1 MTSVVASTTAA
12 IERLTADID
21 DPQAR
26 RKARLLLHFTLVIA
40 AMGALMTVVNV
51 RNGKPAAGAAIGVG
65 ALLVCVLVPYLV
77 RRARLAAAGHVILA
91 IGALVWVR
99 VASDKGGLLSTV
111 LAWQASTLVLGT
123 LIVGARQTIPWLAF
137 AVLNLAYW
145 AGRFDPSVGW
155 TGAQGTP
162 AVFALSVAVAW
173 SVTVGFAYLFE
184 REVERATALVKKKN
198 EEMRHVLDEIAQGLS
213 IMGLDG
219 SIGAARSAQ
228 LERWL
233 GPPAEDETFA
243 SWLSRVDPRAGQL
256 LALGLEMLREDVLPT
271 AMALELL
278 PRELRRGEQ
287 VLTLAYSG
295 VERHSRLIGV
305 LVVVTD
311 VTELRAAARA
321 EEEQRAVLTLV
332 GRLHSDPD
340 GARGFVGE
348 ARRIVSVLEQDGPPL
363 DVLRREIHTLK
374 GSAALL
380 GLDGVQARCHALE
393 SWSAENDG
401 ELPLDR
407 RRDLV
412 ALWRAIDARV
422 APLLGDGDPAKIV
435 LEPHEH
441 AALVEA
447 AERGAPAAVLARQL
461 RALRGQPLSSWL
473 ARVAQQAEALA
484 KKLGKPHVVVELDA
498 GEGRVDTERLGPVLS
513 SVVHAVRNALDHGV
527 EPEAERLAQG
537 KPSAA
542 HLRLTGVVDE
552 TGLRLEIAD
561 DGRGVPWSRVAAKA
575 EARGLPCHTPTEL
588 QEALFADGLS
598 TAAEVSE
605 ISGRGV
611 GLSAL
616 RAAARAAGGE
626 VSLESEPGRG
636 TRLVVRVPT
645 GPRPRLSV
653 AA

>member
-1 MTSVVASTTAA
+1 MTTLVKRTTAT
-12 IERLTADID
+12 IERLIADID

-26 RKARLLLHFTLVIA
+26 RKARLLVHFTLVIA
-40 AMGALMTVVNV
+40 AMGLLMTVVNV
-51 RNGKPAAGAAIGVG
+51 RNGKPAAAAAIGVG
-65 ALLVCVLVPYLV
+65 ALLVCVLVPRLV
-77 RRARLAAAGHVILA
+77 RRAKLAAAGHVVLA
-91 IGALVWVR
+91 IGALVWLR
-99 VASDKGGLLSTV
+99 VAGDKGGLLSTV
-111 LAWQASTLVLGT
+111 LAWQAATLVLGT
-123 LIVGARQTIPWLAF
+123 LIVGARQTVPWLVFAF
-137 AVLNLAYW
+137 LHLAYW

-155 TGAQGTP
+155 TGEQGTP
-162 AVFALSVAVAW
+162 TVFALSVAAAW

-184 REVERATALVKKKN
+184 REVERATALVKKRN

-243 SWLSRVDPRAGQL
+243 SWLSRVDTRAGQL

-295 VERHSRLIGV
+295 VERHGQLIGV

-332 GRLHSDPD
+332 GRLNADPD
-340 GARGFVGE
+340 GTRGFVGE
-348 ARRIVSVLEQDGPPL
+348 ARRIVGVLAQDGPPL
-363 DVLRREIHTLK
+363 EVLRRELHTLK

-380 GLDGVQARCHALE
+380 GLDGVQARCHTLE

-401 ELPLDR
+401 ELPLER
-407 RRDLV
+407 RLALV

-441 AALVEA
+441 AALLEA

-461 RALRGQPLSSWL
+461 RALRGQPLTTWL
-473 ARVAQQAEALA
+473 ARVARQAEALA
-484 KKLGKPHVVVELDA
+484 QKLGKPHVVVELDA
-498 GEGRVDTERLGPVLS
+498 GDGRVDTERLGPVLA

-527 EPEAERLAQG
+527 EPEGERLAQG
-537 KPSAA
+537 KPGPA
-542 HLRLTGVVDE
+542 HLRLSGAVDD

-575 EARGLPCHTPTEL
+575 EARGLPCSTPAEL
-588 QEALFADGLS
+588 QEALFTDGLS

-636 TRLVVRVPT
+636 TCLVLHVPH